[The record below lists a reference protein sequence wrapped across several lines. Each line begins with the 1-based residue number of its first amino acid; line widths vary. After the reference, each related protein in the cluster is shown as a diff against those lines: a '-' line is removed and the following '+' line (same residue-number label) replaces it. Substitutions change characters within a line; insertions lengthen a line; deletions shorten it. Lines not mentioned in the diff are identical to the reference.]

1 MLNNLGDDLK
11 KIVLLGIGAVAAT
24 AEKCGDAKEVVEDLV
39 KKGELTVEQ
48 GKVLNEELKHT
59 VKTKVNA
66 TCASFKEERLHEKL
80 NAMSKE
86 ERAALKAKLEALEQ
100 EEEKEEECECDCAE

>member
-1 MLNNLGDDLK
+1 MLHNLGEDLK

-24 AEKCGDAKEVVEDLV
+24 AEKCSDAKEIVDDLV

-59 VKTKVNA
+59 VKEKVNETVNA
-66 TCASFKEERLHEKL
+66 KKEEMMEMKL
-80 NAMSKE
+80 ASMSKE
-86 ERAALKAKLEALEQ
+86 ELELLKAKLEAM
-100 EEEKEEECECDCAE
+100 EKDEACECDNKE